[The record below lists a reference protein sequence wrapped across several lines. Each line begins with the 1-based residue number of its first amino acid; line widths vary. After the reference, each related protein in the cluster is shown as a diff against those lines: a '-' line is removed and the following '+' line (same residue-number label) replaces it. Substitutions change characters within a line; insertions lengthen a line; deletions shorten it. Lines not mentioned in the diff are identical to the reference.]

1 MSDTSPL
8 LVPTAAAPAPGVA
21 EASQVAVVVGVVAVV
36 YAALAWLVLRE
47 RTGHRTLLGALAARV
62 AGLDGT
68 PRWAAISPFVQTAA
82 ILAAGFGVWWD
93 ISFHIDHGRDQ
104 GPFGTPAHYPIFFGL
119 LGVMASGVITCALA
133 AKPVP
138 AGSLRLRP
146 GWRLPL
152 SGVFVVVCGTFSL
165 IGFPLDD
172 TWHRI
177 FGEDVTLWGPTHIL
191 MIGGAVIALFA
202 LFLLRAEAVQVSGP
216 RRRYVFL
223 DVVTGGALL
232 IAFELFATEF
242 DYGVPQFP
250 LLNQPLLLVLGT
262 VLPLVLTRARRG
274 SGSALGSLL
283 VYLVVR
289 GSITALVAGP
299 LDRVMPHF
307 PPYVVEALLVEGVAL
322 VVGTSRR
329 FRFGSVTGVV
339 VGVLGVLAEYGW
351 SHVWMP
357 IPWPGT
363 LLPPALGLG
372 VVMGVGAGLVAA
384 WVATRLDDVAGTG
397 TEGAPPVRRGHLLAA
412 VGLAAVFV
420 PLAVAVP
427 RSATPDVRAQVD
439 LAPQA
444 GSSRSAVAT
453 VHLHPA
459 DAADHATWFIATSF
473 QGGHTHIAPMVR
485 VSEGVWRTPF
495 PIRLDGR
502 YKSTLRLHR
511 GLHDML
517 SLPVHMPADPQIGKP
532 EIRVS
537 SGSQAAFVDD
547 EQVLRREERTDLPGW
562 YWTAGYG
569 ALGLVSALELG
580 ILAWL
585 LTRAGAAARALRRP
599 AGIPSGR
606 VPSLT
611 R

>member
-1 MSDTSPL
+1 MSDTQAL
-8 LVPTAAAPAPGVA
+8 LAPTAAAPAPGVA

-36 YAALAWLVLRE
+36 YAGLAWLILRE
-47 RTGHRTLLGALAARV
+47 RTGHRTLLGALADRV

-216 RRRYVFL
+216 RRRYAYL
-223 DVVTGGALL
+223 DIVTGGALL

-250 LLNQPLLLVLGT
+250 LLNQPLLLVLGS

-274 SGSALGSLL
+274 PGSALGSLL

-289 GSITALVAGP
+289 GSITAIVAGP

-307 PPYVVEALLVEGVAL
+307 PPYVVEALIVEGVAL

-329 FRFGSVTGVV
+329 FRFGAVTGVF
-339 VGVLGVLAEYGW
+339 VGVLGVLAEYAW

-357 IPWPGT
+357 IPWPAS
-363 LLPPALGLG
+363 LLAPALGLG

-384 WVATRLDDVAGTG
+384 WVATRLDEVAGTA
-397 TEGAPPVRRGHLLAA
+397 TDGAPPVRRGHQLAA
-412 VGLAAVFV
+412 LGLAAVLM

-427 RSATPDVRAQVD
+427 RSATPDVRAQAD
-439 LAPQA
+439 LAPRA
-444 GSSRSAVAT
+444 GSQSAVAT
-453 VHLHPA
+453 VHLQPA

-495 PIRLDGR
+495 PVRLDGR
-502 YKSTLRLHR
+502 FKSTLRLHR

-537 SGSQAAFVDD
+537 SGAQAAFVDD

-585 LTRAGAAARALRRP
+585 LARAGAAARAPRRP

-606 VPSLT
+606 VPSLS